1 MAGAGG
7 EKFKG
12 RNEWRRMRMKVLQV
26 NSVYDFGSTGKITA
40 DIHRLL
46 PQYGIDSIVCYGR
59 GAKAKDGNVY
69 RICNDFYSHVEH
81 FRANIT
87 GIMYGGCE
95 WSTHRLIEI
104 IKKEKPD
111 VVHLQCLNNYFVNI
125 YQLVEWLKGN
135 HIPTVLTLHA
145 EFMYTGGCGHSIDCN
160 QWSTRKGCGHS
171 ICPRYRS
178 ELKSLFGDRSSYM
191 WHRMKK
197 AFDGFDEGLIIASV
211 SPWLMER
218 AARAPILAN
227 KQQCV
232 IYNGLDTNVFKYYDG
247 AKLRA
252 KHHCENKKVV
262 FHATPAFSTNPNH
275 LKGGYYVIE
284 LAKRLPDVCFI
295 VAGQVTGEFDV
306 PTNLIL
312 LGKLDS
318 QELLAGYYSMADAT
332 VLTSKRET
340 FSMVCAESLCCGTP
354 VVGFKAGAPEQI
366 SLGEFS
372 SFVASGD
379 LPELANALE
388 QWLNQKKDKIYI
400 SKVAKRMYA
409 KETMVE
415 NYVKLYEG
423 LIHGEGS
430 YYGD

>member
-1 MAGAGG
+1 
-7 EKFKG
+7 
-12 RNEWRRMRMKVLQV
+12 MKVLQV

-178 ELKSLFGDRSSYM
+178 ELKSLFGDRSGYM
-191 WHRMKK
+191 WKRMKT
-197 AFDGFDEGLIIASV
+197 AFEGFNETLVVASV

-218 AARAPILAN
+218 ASRSPILEG
-227 KQQCV
+227 KHHCV
-232 IYNGLDTNVFKYYDG
+232 VYNGLNTDVFKYYDT
-247 AKLRA
+247 ADLRK
-252 KHHCENKKVV
+252 KHHCENRKVV
-262 FHATPAFSTNPNH
+262 FHATPAFTVDPNH

-284 LAKRLPDVCFI
+284 LAKKMPDVCFI
-295 VAGQVTGEFDV
+295 VAGQVMGEFDV
-306 PTNLIL
+306 PPNMIL
-312 LGKLDS
+312 LGKLDD
-318 QELLAGYYSMADAT
+318 QETLAKYYSMADVT

-340 FSMVCAESLCCGTP
+340 FSMVCAESLCCGTL
-354 VVGFKAGAPEQI
+354 VVGFKAGGPEQI
-366 SLGEFS
+366 AIHEYS
-372 SFVASGD
+372 SFCDYGLID
-379 LPELANALE
+379 ELMNSLRATLE
-388 QWLNQKKDKIYI
+388 KEYKKSNVTKMAEELY
-400 SKVAKRMYA
+400 STEV
-409 KETMVE
+409 MVE
-415 NYVKLYEG
+415 KYIEMYREVTKT
-423 LIHGEGS
+423 
-430 YYGD
+430 

>member
-1 MAGAGG
+1 
-7 EKFKG
+7 
-12 RNEWRRMRMKVLQV
+12 MKVLQV

-46 PQYGIDSIVCYGR
+46 PQYGVDSVVCYGR
-59 GAKAKDGNVY
+59 RGKTEDSNVY
-69 RICNDFYSHVEH
+69 RICDDFYSHIEH

-95 WSTHRLIEI
+95 ISTQRLIRI
-104 IKKEKPD
+104 IEREKPD

-125 YQLVEWLKGN
+125 YKLIEWLKIN
-135 HIPTVLTLHA
+135 HVPTVLTLHA

-160 QWSTRKGCGHS
+160 QWSTREGCGHS

-178 ELKSLFGDRSSYM
+178 ELKSLFGDCSSYM

-197 AFDGFDEGLIIASV
+197 AFDSFDEGLIIASV

-227 KQQCV
+227 KQHCV
-232 IYNGLDTNVFKYYDG
+232 IYNGLDTNVFKPYDG
-247 AKLRA
+247 ADLRA

-262 FHATPAFSTNPNH
+262 FHATPAFSSNPNH

-295 VAGQVTGEFDV
+295 VAGQAAGELNV
-306 PTNLIL
+306 PPNLIL

-318 QELLAGYYSMADAT
+318 QELLARYYSMADAT

-366 SLGEFS
+366 ALSAYSAFCEFGQIDDMVKLVRE
-372 SFVASGD
+372 FEKKQFDKDIIAD
-379 LPELANALE
+379 LA
-388 QWLNQKKDKIYI
+388 QKQYSTERMVKQYLKIYH
-400 SKVAKRMYA
+400 KVAN
-409 KETMVE
+409 V
-415 NYVKLYEG
+415 
-423 LIHGEGS
+423 
-430 YYGD
+430 

>member
-1 MAGAGG
+1 
-7 EKFKG
+7 
-12 RNEWRRMRMKVLQV
+12 MKVLQV

-46 PQYGIDSIVCYGR
+46 PQYGVDSVVCYGR
-59 GAKAKDGNVY
+59 RNTTEDSNVY
-69 RICNDFYSHVEH
+69 RICDDFYSHVEH

-87 GIMYGGCE
+87 GVMYGGCE
-95 WSTHRLIEI
+95 ISTQRLIRI
-104 IKKEKPD
+104 IEREKPD
-111 VVHLQCLNNYFVNI
+111 VVHIQCLNNYFVNI
-125 YQLVEWLKGN
+125 YKLVEWLKVN
-135 HIPTVLTLHA
+135 HVPTVLTLHA

-160 QWSTRKGCGHS
+160 QWSTREGCGHS

-218 AARAPILAN
+218 ASRAPILAN
-227 KQQCV
+227 KQHHV
-232 IYNGLDTNVFKYYDG
+232 VYNGLDTKIFKYYD
-247 AKLRA
+247 AADLRA

-262 FHATPAFSTNPNH
+262 FHATPAFNNDPNH
-275 LKGGYYVIE
+275 IKGGYYVIE
-284 LAKRLPDVCFI
+284 LARRMPDVCFI
-295 VAGQVTGEFDV
+295 VAGQVMGELDV
-306 PTNLIL
+306 PPNLIL

-318 QELLAGYYSMADAT
+318 QELLARYYSMADAT

-366 SLGEFS
+366 SIAEYS
-372 SFVASGD
+372 SFVCPQDIRS
-379 LPELANALE
+379 LE
-388 QWLNQKKDKIYI
+388 EKVYFFLSHEYNKKLISHEAHAVYSKQRMIEEYI
-400 SKVAKRMYA
+400 S
-409 KETMVE
+409 
-415 NYVKLYEG
+415 LYKT
-423 LIHGEGS
+423 LIES
-430 YYGD
+430 REY